1 MTVVDLTVK
10 VVCKGALEQDIK
22 QEDFDIMDS
31 IFCDKEIIESKIH
44 EYVLDANDNYKS
56 EDLFVEIVDAKVVK
70 NYPKVNLNT

>member
-10 VVCKGALEQDIK
+10 VVCKGTLEQDIK
-22 QEDFDIMDS
+22 QEDFDIMSS
-31 IFCDKEIIESKIH
+31 IFCDKENIESKIH

-70 NYPKVNLNT
+70 NYPKVNLNS